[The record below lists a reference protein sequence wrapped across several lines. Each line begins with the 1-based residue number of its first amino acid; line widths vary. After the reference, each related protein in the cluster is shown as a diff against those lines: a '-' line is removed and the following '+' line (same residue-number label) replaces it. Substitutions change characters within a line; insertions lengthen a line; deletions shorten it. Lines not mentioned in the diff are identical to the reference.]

1 MLCALNDIQSELLP
15 RWIGDVCVGAVIQT
29 GPEVVKV
36 RLVRQREAPEVS
48 HPRGNRHRPL
58 ALLRHQGQQLLLWP
72 AQRHHVRHQ
81 RWRRLIFCLSQHL
94 FPLTSY
100 RLSFAS
106 HIRWGAPP
114 VINPAGSSFPNETLW
129 SPGLSLSLPVTSQSS
144 TTFNLSNPAA
154 GDWFV
159 AAHLP
164 VDDGRIEQKVCVCV

>member
-1 MLCALNDIQSELLP
+1 MLP
-15 RWIGDVCVGAVIQT
+15 RWIGDVCVGAVVQT
-29 GPEVVKV
+29 GPEVVQV
-36 RLVRQREAPEVS
+36 RLVRQCEAPEVS

-58 ALLRHQGQQLLLWP
+58 ALLRHQGEQLLLWP
-72 AQRHHVRHQ
+72 AQRHHVRNQ
-81 RWRRLIFCLSQHL
+81 RWRRFAFSLLQHL
-94 FPLTSY
+94 FPLTSSF
-100 RLSFAS
+100 LSFFAS

-114 VINPAGSSFPNETLW
+114 VINPEGSSFPNETLW

-164 VDDGRIEQKVCVCV
+164 VDDGRIEQKVCEAARRTA